1 MAVWEAY
8 RSGELSETDGPVVP
22 ETSPFRP
29 RPRRVPVPVAEGET
43 AIETMP
49 VQHSEPP
56 QAAIGQAEASD
67 RV

>member
-1 MAVWEAY
+1 
-8 RSGELSETDGPVVP
+8 
-22 ETSPFRP
+22 
-29 RPRRVPVPVAEGET
+29 VPVAEGET